1 LSLECFIKTVSRLL
15 IISAATKELTSEE
28 KIERAKELIEK
39 KRKQKQEE
47 EEEARKLLL
56 HPLIQLQIQ

>member
-1 LSLECFIKTVSRLL
+1 LSLECFINTVSRLL

-47 EEEARKLLL
+47 EEEARKLYYIL
-56 HPLIQLQIQ
+56 